1 VAKNPLVGNAIYVV
15 TGLESWQSLL
25 KLSKEVLNRLYANR
39 VRKIVH
45 RGNWKGRLEE
55 SLLSS
60 TISSRYTAVLKD
72 IGFCGIAFWGV

>member
-1 VAKNPLVGNAIYVV
+1 MGNAIYVV

-45 RGNWKGRLEE
+45 GGNWKGRLEE

-60 TISSRYTAVLKD
+60 S
-72 IGFCGIAFWGV
+72 